1 MKKAVCRTDDDEF
14 FIVLVDR
21 MRFESVWFKG
31 GDRVVPELARG
42 NELVW
47 RKDYKFHLAEKGFS
61 HGIKNPVGLACLQAN
76 SQYPQ
81 VSFTDGITRTIWLLA
96 NGASLFPVFTYSRS
110 TANNSHLYIGA
121 RSSCIISNNELFD
134 KLNQTSYF
142 KMV

>member
-31 GDRVVPELARG
+31 GDRVVPE
-42 NELVW
+42 
-47 RKDYKFHLAEKGFS
+47 F
-61 HGIKNPVGLACLQAN
+61 GLACLQAN

-110 TANNSHLYIGA
+110 TANNLHLYIGA
-121 RSSCIISNNELFD
+121 RSLCIISNNELFD